1 MVVGGFGDYEDY
13 EDWKLQ
19 SRTSSETTKMIM
31 VLQRDNV
38 SGTSLRSITVF
49 ERVDRNPLEGVR
61 CTILLRQRQHQT
73 PAVLETWYGLGAQA
87 VGVASNIK
95 RRERANDLALAYN
108 VAIGTVEDSSQ

>member
-73 PAVLETWYGLGAQA
+73 PAVLETWYGLRDFKS
-87 VGVASNIK
+87 VADPLCVV
-95 RRERANDLALAYN
+95 RERQN
-108 VAIGTVEDSSQ
+108 VKKSRLVLVVAR